1 MPADRCRA
9 DGCAKSGSYGRGC
22 CGEHYFAEL
31 RAANPRDMDALRAAA
46 DPARHAVTRA
56 AAAAPATVTHTRPV
70 ALVLACPCGRRH
82 PVPAAALGVP
92 VQVRCGRWLKPAL
105 TVKGA

>member
-9 DGCAKSGSYGRGC
+9 DECAKSGSYGRGC

-31 RAANPRDMDALRAAA
+31 RAENPRDVAAARAAA
-46 DPARHAVTRA
+46 RATLTRA
-56 AAAAPATVTHTRPV
+56 AAAAPAQVRTIRPLH
-70 ALVLACPCGRRH
+70 LVLLCPGCGRRH
-82 PVPAAALGVP
+82 QVPAAALDFP
-92 VQVRCGRWLKPAL
+92 CLMPCQTWLKPAL